1 MSFFFNIYFKVLMK
15 YFTILQNIILLLKIY
30 YKLIYIYILDKKLS
44 LKGITNIIMS
54 INILFPTKCIVM
66 KIAIKIMVR
75 S

>member
-1 MSFFFNIYFKVLMK
+1 MNFFFNIYFKVLIK

-30 YKLIYIYILDKKLS
+30 YKLIYILDKKLS

>member
-1 MSFFFNIYFKVLMK
+1 MSFFFNIYFKVLIK

-30 YKLIYIYILDKKLS
+30 YKLIYILDKKLS

>member
-1 MSFFFNIYFKVLMK
+1 MSFFFNIYFKVLIK

-30 YKLIYIYILDKKLS
+30 YKLIYILDKKLS

-54 INILFPTKCIVM
+54 INILFPTKCIVI

>member
-1 MSFFFNIYFKVLMK
+1 MSFFFNIYFKVLIK

-30 YKLIYIYILDKKLS
+30 YKLIYILDKKLS
-44 LKGITNIIMS
+44 LKGIINIIMS